1 MDKNQVAGIVLIS
14 LMLMA
19 YLVWFSPEPPKP
31 DPKASPTTAPTKIEA
46 KIQEANV
53 LANLPDS
60 VVKQRL
66 GKFAAAA
73 KGEAKELTLENADVK
88 IVFSTQGGR
97 VTRVILKNYV
107 TFEKKPLVL
116 IDEQSSK
123 TSLTIQTNQGP
134 LDLHSFYYQAT
145 QTSDSSITFRI
156 NLDSAT
162 FIEQRYTLPKTGFE
176 LGYRADLS
184 SLGAELKTKQATF
197 VWTDLV
203 KKQEKDMP
211 TLRASTTVNVF
222 QNNDE
227 LESISETSQDPEVL
241 KADFPAKWVALKQK
255 FFNTA
260 IITNGTFTNV
270 RAATQPEPE
279 GSPVVKQL
287 EMSLEVAVADL
298 NDDRQRIRF
307 YYGPN
312 DFRIAELVAPGFE
325 KNVYLGWAVF
335 NVVNRYLIIPIFEL
349 LEKVSTNYGI
359 IIFLLVLVVK
369 TFLFPLVYRSYMSM
383 AKTRV
388 LKPEIDA
395 IKLKH
400 GDDMQAVQQEQ
411 MKLYQQFG
419 VNPLLG
425 CIPVLLQL
433 PVLLAMFN
441 FFPNAIELR
450 QKVFLWADDLSSYD
464 SVLDLSFS
472 IPFYGDHVSM
482 FTILMTLSTIAYTYY
497 NNQLQA
503 ATVDKTMQTVS
514 YLMPVVFMFV
524 LNSFSSGL
532 TYYYFVS
539 NIITIVQQ
547 LAIRRFVDEGKIR
560 QQLDDNHRKN
570 SDPNKKKSTFQQRL
584 EQALKTQD
592 DTKTAKNADKNRK
605 K

>member
-1 MDKNQVAGIVLIS
+1 MDKNQVTGIVLIS

-19 YLVWFSPEPPKP
+19 YLVWFQPEPPKP
-31 DPKASPTTAPTKIEA
+31 DPKKPTTTPTKVEA
-46 KIQEANV
+46 LPEQAK
-53 LANLPDS
+53 LAALPDS
-60 VVKQRL
+60 VAQLKM
-66 GKFAAAA
+66 GKLAAGA
-73 KGEAKELTLENADVK
+73 KGQAQDVVLENADIKVT
-88 IVFSTQGGR
+88 FSSQGGK
-97 VTRVILKNYV
+97 VKSVLLKNYV

-116 IDEQSSK
+116 IDEQSSQ
-123 TSLTIQTNQGP
+123 TSLTVQTANGP
-134 LDLHSFYYQAT
+134 VDLHSLYYRVAQPN
-145 QTSDSSITFRI
+145 DSTVAFRLE
-156 NLDSAT
+156 LDSAN
-162 FIEQRYTLPKTGFE
+162 FVEQRYTLPKSGFV
-176 LGYRADLS
+176 LGYRANLAALGGDLK
-184 SLGAELKTKQATF
+184 AQQATF
-197 VWTDLV
+197 AWTDRV
-203 KKQEKDMP
+203 KKQEKDMNM
-211 TLRASTTVNVF
+211 LRATATVNVF

-227 LESISETSQDPEVL
+227 LEYISETSQDPEEL
-241 KADFPAKWVALKQK
+241 KVELPAKWVALKQK

-260 IITNGTFTNV
+260 IVTNGTFANV
-270 RAATQPEPE
+270 RIATVPQGE

-287 EMSLEVAVADL
+287 GMTLDIPVADL
-298 NDDRQRIRF
+298 SDDRQGLRF

-335 NVVNRYLIIPIFEL
+335 NVVNRYLIIPIFEF
-349 LEKVSTNYGI
+349 LEKLSSNYGV

-388 LKPEIDA
+388 LKPEIDD
-395 IKLKH
+395 IKAKH

-441 FFPNAIELR
+441 FFPNAIALR
-450 QKVFLWADDLSSYD
+450 QKEFLWADDLSSYD
-464 SVLDLSFS
+464 SVLNLPFP
-472 IPFYGDHVSM
+472 IYFYGDHVSL

-514 YLMPVVFMFV
+514 YLMPVIFMFV

-539 NIITIVQQ
+539 NIITIAQQ
-547 LAIRRFVDEGKIR
+547 LGIRRFVDEGKIR
-560 QQLDDNHRKN
+560 AQLEENHRKN
-570 SDPNKKKSTFQQRL
+570 SDPNKKKSSFQQKL
-584 EQALKTQD
+584 EQALRAQEE
-592 DTKTAKNADKNRK
+592 AKSAKSTEKNK
-605 K
+605 KK